1 MEEVQNVKEILGIK
15 ESATEETLQSID
27 GTLKRIEKILNNYS
41 NNILLDASVLAKE
54 INHQLSEEMIN
65 PRRWLIHFRK
75 VMRLFPW

>member
-65 PRRWLIHFRK
+65 SRR
-75 VMRLFPW
+75 

>member
-1 MEEVQNVKEILGIK
+1 MEEVQNVKEIIGIK

-65 PRRWLIHFRK
+65 PRR
-75 VMRLFPW
+75 

>member
-1 MEEVQNVKEILGIK
+1 MKEVPNIKESLGIK

-65 PRRWLIHFRK
+65 SRC
-75 VMRLFPW
+75 